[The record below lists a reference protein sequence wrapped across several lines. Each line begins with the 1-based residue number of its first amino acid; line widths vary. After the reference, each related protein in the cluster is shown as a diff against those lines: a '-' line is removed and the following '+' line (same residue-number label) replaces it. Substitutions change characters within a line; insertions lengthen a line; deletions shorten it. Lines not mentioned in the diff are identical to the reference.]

1 MEYPFNAYSLTD
13 LLDEL
18 EFNKSSSLKLIEYNN
33 LNDFFSEYDNL
44 INSQEKNVMMPYVII
59 INFENENT
67 YTLIFHIYYDQY

>member
-33 LNDFFSEYDNL
+33 LNDFFFG
-44 INSQEKNVMMPYVII
+44 IW
-59 INFENENT
+59 
-67 YTLIFHIYYDQY
+67 